1 MVDVDRLEAP
11 RPQILKFVRH
21 ARRAKNHFSRACIQR
36 RIPDEKSRMAL
47 DDDEGLVIR
56 VHVKAWPGTYF
67 VGTVR
72 KHRRRPA

>member
-1 MVDVDRLEAP
+1 MDVDRLEAA

-21 ARRAKNHFSRACIQR
+21 ACGAKNHFSRACIQR
-36 RIPDEKSRMAL
+36 RIPDEKSRIAL

-67 VGTVR
+67 IGTVS
-72 KHRRRPA
+72 KHRCRPA

>member
-1 MVDVDRLEAP
+1 MNVDRLEAT

-21 ARRAKNHFSRACIQR
+21 ARWTKNDLSRACIKR
-36 RIPDEKSRMAL
+36 RVPDKKSCMAL
-47 DDDEGLVIR
+47 DNDKGLVIR

-67 VGTVR
+67 VSTVS